1 MIAEANVGLVTEQM
15 NPHLAFHQKL
25 HPQCK
30 FYILSQEIQLSMDF
44 CKIKPF
50 SSFNSTRFYGLS
62 SLLNIASRRSF
73 LRRGISELKV
83 KSRSTSLS
91 ISPRCCL
98 PSFSLRTI
106 YIPAPPH
113 RSEFEKKR
121 EQKWGKMRKKGSKV
135 ELGGARREMCGKTSG
150 QRIWGRKVWPRYKTL
165 IATPT
170 LASSEINCSSFK
182 LKNWGHPVAL
192 LSVTLAVPMQFT
204 TFSA

>member
-1 MIAEANVGLVTEQM
+1 MVTEQM

-30 FYILSQEIQLSMDF
+30 FYILFQEIELTMDF

-73 LRRGISELKV
+73 LRQGISELKV
-83 KSRSTSLS
+83 KSRSSSLS

-98 PSFSLRTI
+98 PSFSLPTI

-121 EQKWGKMRKKGSKV
+121 EQKWGKMRKKGAKV
-135 ELGGARREMCGKTSG
+135 VGLGQEERCAGGKQAGRESG
-150 QRIWGRKVWPRYKTL
+150 QEKCG
-165 IATPT
+165 
-170 LASSEINCSSFK
+170 
-182 LKNWGHPVAL
+182 
-192 LSVTLAVPMQFT
+192 
-204 TFSA
+204 